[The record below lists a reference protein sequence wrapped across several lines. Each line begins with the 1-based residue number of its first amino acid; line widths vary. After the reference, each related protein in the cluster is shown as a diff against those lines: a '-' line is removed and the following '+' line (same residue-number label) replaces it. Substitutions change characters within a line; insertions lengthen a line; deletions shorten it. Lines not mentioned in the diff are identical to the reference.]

1 MDFIEKILSLQ
12 NDELLVRIS
21 IDKFD
26 DINDRRKFVKK
37 YDKKNFRKLKL
48 KRDKIHKNYK
58 KTITKLQITKL

>member
-1 MDFIEKILSLQ
+1 MDFIQKILSLQ
-12 NDELLVRIS
+12 NDELLVRIA

-37 YDKKNFRKLKL
+37 YDKVNFRKLKL

-58 KTITKLQITKL
+58 KRITKLQK

>member
-12 NDELLVRIS
+12 NDELLVRIA

-37 YDKKNFRKLKL
+37 YDKVNFRKLKL
-48 KRDKIHKNYK
+48 KRYKIHKNYK
-58 KTITKLQITKL
+58 KRITKLQK

>member
-12 NDELLVRIS
+12 NDELLVRIA

-37 YDKKNFRKLKL
+37 YDKVNFRKLKL
-48 KRDKIHKNYK
+48 KRYKIHKNYQK
-58 KTITKLQITKL
+58 RITKLQK